1 MFLPVFICV
10 LDVSYATECALVCW
24 YLVNANRLQCQMIG
38 SLWSLLCMCLEL
50 RSFLESVCSEC

>member
-10 LDVSYATECALVCW
+10 LDVAMQLNVLVCW
-24 YLVNANRLQCQMIG
+24 YLVNANRLQCHMIG